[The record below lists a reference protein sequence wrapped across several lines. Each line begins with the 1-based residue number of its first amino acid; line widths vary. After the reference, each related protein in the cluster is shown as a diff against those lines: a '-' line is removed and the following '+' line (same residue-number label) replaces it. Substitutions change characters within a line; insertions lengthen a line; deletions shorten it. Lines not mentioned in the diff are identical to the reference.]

1 MKTAPIN
8 INQSFQGKL
17 VYDKEQVA
25 KKISTLGQY
34 GSDGSINISRP
45 TERQQVIK
53 VAKAINFLKDVVETK
68 LPDDVTYQLDVFT
81 SSEFGV
87 ANSIEY
93 VTFSA
98 KKVDK
103 AADTKTDKGFAE
115 KLKSIFTKNK
125 ETKNPDNNEISCRI
139 YVNDPSFDK
148 QVARYADK
156 LTSGTNDSGSVIDL
170 LD

>member
-1 MKTAPIN
+1 MRIAQTN
-8 INQSFQGKL
+8 FNQSFQGKL
-17 VYDKEQVA
+17 VYDKEKVA

-34 GSDGSINISRP
+34 GAYGQINITRP
-45 TERQQVIK
+45 LERPEVIR
-53 VAKAINFLKDVVETK
+53 VAMALNFLKSEVETK
-68 LPDDVTYQLDVFT
+68 LPDDVTYELDVFA
-81 SSEFGV
+81 SSEPG
-87 ANSIEY
+87 APSCTEY

-103 AADTKTDKGFAE
+103 TADAKTGKGFAE

-125 ETKNPDNNEISCRI
+125 ETKNADSNEISCCI